1 LTFVNSTEGR
11 NAMSGSKISIVLA
24 ATALLVSVLFATPL
38 GQAAG
43 RLIVPKNSVG
53 AAQIKK
59 NAVTSR
65 KVVDGSLVAADFKAG
80 QLPAGPRGPK
90 GDVGP
95 QGLKGDPGAQGP
107 KGDPGATK
115 VTRRSAM
122 GSPAGAGG
130 YSGAAVSCLAGETLV
145 GGGSGYANWTP
156 QAEPMLQSSGPDGNG
171 WDVSYRNDGP
181 SGSFNPLAYALCA
194 TP

>member
-1 LTFVNSTEGR
+1 MFVNSTEGR
-11 NAMSGSKISIVLA
+11 SAMSGSKISIVLA
-24 ATALLVSVLFATPL
+24 ATALVVSVLFATPL

-43 RLIVPKNSVG
+43 NFVLAKNSVG

-59 NAVTSR
+59 NAVNGL
-65 KVVDGSLVAADFKAG
+65 KVKNGTLMAADFKTG

-90 GDVGP
+90 GDVGS
-95 QGLKGDPGAQGP
+95 QGPTGTPGAQGP
-107 KGDPGATK
+107 KGDPGSTK
-115 VTRRSAM
+115 VTKRSAM
-122 GSPAGAGG
+122 GSPAGVGG
-130 YSGAAVSCLAGETLV
+130 YSGIAVSCLAGETLV

-171 WDVSYRNDGP
+171 WKVSYKNDGP